1 VSWGERVKLSSARRE
16 AKILSYPVPEGKQAK
31 LPSVTTKRRKQM
43 EQKEER
49 VQVYDVTALTSLEKL
64 EPVRVRPGM
73 YIGSTGIKGLHHCIW
88 EILDNAIDEISNGF
102 GDSAAVILNKDK
114 TVTIVDNGRGIPT
127 GMHPTK
133 KKSGVEM
140 VFTELHTGGKFN
152 NDVYKTSGGLH
163 GVGAAVVNALSKW
176 LEVEVKQNGRI
187 YKQRFENAYDRTVK
201 REMPGTPVTS
211 LEALGST
218 KETGT
223 KVTFMPDKDVF
234 SVTEFKF
241 EVIDERLQELAFQN
255 KGITLKLVDNRKDE
269 VVEKEYHSE
278 RGLLDFIDYLNE
290 SKTPL
295 HNPPILF
302 DGEREVNGLNMYGEV
317 CVQFTDSTTEY
328 IASYVNNIPTT
339 ESGTHESGFKTGMT
353 RAFKEWAKKL
363 NLIKEKDKEFE
374 GDDLREGMTAI
385 VRIKISNPIFEGQTK
400 TKLGNTEA
408 YTMMNDL
415 AYTKFSEWIEDNK
428 DTAASMINNA
438 LDAAARREKIK
449 KINEAEKKKIGKGT
463 APLAG
468 KIAVCTMKDPTVC
481 EFIVVEGDSAGGS
494 AKQARDRRFQTIM
507 PSKGKIMN
515 TEKQKL
521 ENVLG
526 SEELKIFNTAIG
538 TGVLDNCK
546 EDDLKYDKIIIMSDA
561 DVDGYHIRTLWMT
574 YIYRYMRSIIANGHL
589 YLAQPPLYKVYKQG
603 KGGEIV
609 KYAYSDD
616 ELEKVKKEVGKGALL
631 QRYKGLGEM
640 NPQQLWET
648 TLNPETRTLH
658 QITIEDAAKAEKM
671 VSLLMG
677 DVVAPRKNYM
687 YKYAEF

>member
-1 VSWGERVKLSSARRE
+1 
-16 AKILSYPVPEGKQAK
+16 
-31 LPSVTTKRRKQM
+31 M

-73 YIGSTGIKGLHHCIW
+73 YIGSTGSKGLHHCIW

-102 GDSAAVILNKDK
+102 GNSAAVVLNKDK
-114 TVTIVDNGRGIPT
+114 SISIIDNGRGIPT
-127 GMHPTK
+127 GIHPVK

-152 NDVYKTSGGLH
+152 NDIYKTSGGLH

-187 YKQRFENAYDRTVK
+187 YKQRFENAYDKTVK

-211 LEALGST
+211 LEVIGNT
-218 KETGT
+218 NETGT
-223 KVTFMPDKDVF
+223 KVTFMPDKDIF

-255 KGITLKLVDNRKDE
+255 KGITLKLIDNRKDE
-269 VVEKEYHSE
+269 VVEKEYHSQ

-290 SKTPL
+290 SKTTL

-302 DGEREVNGLNMYGEV
+302 EGEREVNGLNMYGEV
-317 CVQFTDSTTEY
+317 CIQFTDSTTEY

-363 NLIKEKDKEFE
+363 NLVKEKDKEFE

-428 DTAASMINNA
+428 EIAGSLINNA
-438 LDAAARREKIK
+438 VEAAARREKIK

-468 KIAVCTMKDPTVC
+468 KIAVCTLKDSSVC

-494 AKQARDRRFQTIM
+494 AKQARDRRFQSIM

-538 TGVLDNCK
+538 TGVLDSYN
-546 EDDLKYDKIIIMSDA
+546 EADLKYDKIIILSDA

-574 YIYRYMRSIIANGHL
+574 YIYRYMRPLIANGHL

-603 KGGEIV
+603 KDGEIS
-609 KYAYSDD
+609 KYAYSDE
-616 ELEKVKKEVGKGALL
+616 ELEKAKKEIGKGSLI

-640 NPQQLWET
+640 NPEQLWQT

-677 DVVAPRKNYM
+677 EVVAPRKSYM